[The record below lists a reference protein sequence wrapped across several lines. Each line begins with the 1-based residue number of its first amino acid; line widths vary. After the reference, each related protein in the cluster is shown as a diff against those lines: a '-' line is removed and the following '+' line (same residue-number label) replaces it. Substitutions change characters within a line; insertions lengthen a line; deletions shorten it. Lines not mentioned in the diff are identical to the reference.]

1 MNATTDGRDPWSPT
15 RRPMLAR
22 RVLRWTGD
30 ALAVF
35 LVVSSAFLHG
45 PQQAP
50 RSASVV
56 AVIAVVAA
64 ALLLLL
70 RRRWPIPVLAGCVAL
85 YGLAAVTGTVAP
97 GIILAVAI
105 AMFGLANRST
115 RRVTILAAAIT
126 AGAVF
131 LLSVLGAVVSASDP
145 RMVQFTLAVAF
156 AAAAGDATRSRREY
170 IVAVTERAERA
181 EQTREA
187 EARRRVSEERLR
199 IARDLH
205 DTVAHQIAVI
215 SLNAGVASSSL
226 ESPERAQ
233 EALSTI
239 RSASR
244 TVLREI
250 GDLLALLRAEDP
262 DAETMTPPSGLGRLD
277 DLVEQFARS
286 GLAVHLRVEGDP
298 GRVSG
303 AVDLVAYHVIQ
314 EGLTNALKHGTDQR
328 AHVLVEVADEHVTV
342 VVTNPT
348 VPSAGRAEVGGTGA
362 GHGLIGLRERVAS
375 VRGVVETGTTAGG
388 YRLAATLPLAKERP

>member
-1 MNATTDGRDPWSPT
+1 MLT
-15 RRPMLAR
+15 RH
-22 RVLRWTGD
+22 VLRWAGD

-35 LVVSSAFLHG
+35 LVVSSVFLHG

-50 RSASVV
+50 PSASVV

-85 YGLAAVTGTVAP
+85 YGVASVTGTVAP

-115 RRVTILAAAIT
+115 RRITIIAAAIT
-126 AGAVF
+126 AAAVF
-131 LLSVLGAVVSASDP
+131 LLSVLGAVVSAADP

-244 TVLREI
+244 TVLGEI
-250 GDLLALLRAEDP
+250 GDLLALLRTEDP
-262 DAETMTPPSGLGRLD
+262 DAGTTAPPSGLGRLD
-277 DLVEQFARS
+277 ELVEQFAQS

-298 GRVSG
+298 GHVSG
-303 AVDLVAYHVIQ
+303 AADLVAYHVIQ

-342 VVTNPT
+342 VVTNPAI
-348 VPSAGRAEVGGTGA
+348 PAAHDARRDAAAGA

>member
-1 MNATTDGRDPWSPT
+1 MLT
-15 RRPMLAR
+15 RH
-22 RVLRWTGD
+22 VLRWAGD

-35 LVVSSAFLHG
+35 LVVSSVFLHG

-50 RSASVV
+50 PSASVV

-64 ALLLLL
+64 ALLLLF

-85 YGLAAVTGTVAP
+85 YGVASVTGTVAP

-115 RRVTILAAAIT
+115 RRITIIAAAIT
-126 AGAVF
+126 AAAVF
-131 LLSVLGAVVSASDP
+131 LLSVLGAVVSAADP

-244 TVLREI
+244 TVLGEI
-250 GDLLALLRAEDP
+250 GALLALLRTEDP
-262 DAETMTPPSGLGRLD
+262 DAATMTPPSGLGRLD
-277 DLVEQFARS
+277 ELVEQFAQS

-298 GRVSG
+298 GHVSG
-303 AVDLVAYHVIQ
+303 AADLVAYHVIQ

-328 AHVLVEVADEHVTV
+328 AHVLVEVTDEQVTV
-342 VVTNPT
+342 VVTNPSI
-348 VPSAGRAEVGGTGA
+348 PSAHDARRDTAAGA

-375 VRGVVETGTTAGG
+375 VRGVVETGTTASG

>member
-1 MNATTDGRDPWSPT
+1 MLT
-15 RRPMLAR
+15 RH
-22 RVLRWTGD
+22 VLQWAGD

-35 LVVSSAFLHG
+35 LVVSSVFLHG

-50 RSASVV
+50 PTASVV

-64 ALLLLL
+64 ALLLLF

-85 YGLAAVTGTVAP
+85 YGVASVTGTVAP

-115 RRVTILAAAIT
+115 RRITIIAAAIT
-126 AGAVF
+126 AAAVF
-131 LLSVLGAVVSASDP
+131 LLSVLGAVVSAADP

-244 TVLREI
+244 TVLGEI
-250 GDLLALLRAEDP
+250 GDLLALLRTEDP
-262 DAETMTPPSGLGRLD
+262 DAGTTAPPSGLGRLD
-277 DLVEQFARS
+277 ELVEQFAQS
-286 GLAVHLRVEGDP
+286 GLSVHLRVEGDP
-298 GRVSG
+298 GHVSG
-303 AVDLVAYHVIQ
+303 AADLVAYHVIQ
-314 EGLTNALKHGTDQR
+314 EGLTNALKHGTDHR

-348 VPSAGRAEVGGTGA
+348 IPAAQDARRDAAARA

>member
-1 MNATTDGRDPWSPT
+1 
-15 RRPMLAR
+15 
-22 RVLRWTGD
+22 
-30 ALAVF
+30 
-35 LVVSSAFLHG
+35 
-45 PQQAP
+45 
-50 RSASVV
+50 
-56 AVIAVVAA
+56 
-64 ALLLLL
+64 
-70 RRRWPIPVLAGCVAL
+70 
-85 YGLAAVTGTVAP
+85 
-97 GIILAVAI
+97 
-105 AMFGLANRST
+105 
-115 RRVTILAAAIT
+115 
-126 AGAVF
+126 VF
-131 LLSVLGAVVSASDP
+131 LLSVVGAVVSAADP

-244 TVLREI
+244 TVLGEI
-250 GDLLALLRAEDP
+250 GDLLALLRTEDP
-262 DAETMTPPSGLGRLD
+262 DAGTTAPPSGLGRLD
-277 DLVEQFARS
+277 ELVEQFAQS
-286 GLAVHLRVEGDP
+286 GLSVHLRVEGDP
-298 GRVSG
+298 GHVSG
-303 AVDLVAYHVIQ
+303 AADLVAYHVIQ
-314 EGLTNALKHGTDQR
+314 EGLTNALKHGTDHR

-348 VPSAGRAEVGGTGA
+348 IPAAHDARRDAAAGA